1 MKERPIIFSTEMV
14 QKILSGTKTQ
24 TRRVI
29 KPQPFYS
36 EMRARFN
43 GDSWEFI
50 FNPEFGF
57 SKPFCP
63 FGRVGDRLWVRESWC
78 KNVQPSG
85 YTVSYKARLDY
96 QPSLTEQKWISPL
109 FMPRM
114 YSRIT
119 LEITKLC
126 VERLNDI
133 SEKDAI
139 AEGCLGL
146 HLQHRDAP
154 QTFLKPQEHFAH
166 VWDEINGKKGFAWA
180 ANPFVWVIEFR
191 RVEA

>member
-24 TRRVI
+24 TRRLI
-29 KPQPFYS
+29 KPQPHYFKS
-36 EMRARFN
+36 TRFN
-43 GDSWEFI
+43 GKSWEFSL
-50 FNPEFGF
+50 G
-57 SKPFCP
+57 SQVGYDVRVCSH
-63 FGRVGDRLWVRESWC
+63 GQVGDRLWVKEAYLGMIFPFNGVEC
-78 KNVQPSG
+78 C
-85 YTVSYKARLDY
+85 YKADGIQLSK
-96 QPSLTEQKWISPL
+96 PSMAWENARY
-109 FMPRM
+109 MPRK
-114 YSRIT
+114 YSRLL
-119 LEITKLC
+119 LEIENIR
-126 VERLNDI
+126 VEGLNDI

-180 ANPFVWVIEFR
+180 TNPFVWVIEFR